1 MIKKS
6 RMRYLIT
13 GKYDNGDDY
22 AEATESLAELAY
34 IISEI
39 NRWGDDM
46 SLRPD
51 QRIGSDNI
59 TIETEEI

>member
-1 MIKKS
+1 
-6 RMRYLIT
+6 MRYILT
-13 GKYDNGDDY
+13 GKYDNGDEY

-51 QRIGSDNI
+51 ERICADNI
-59 TIETEEI
+59 TIETEEM

>member
-1 MIKKS
+1 
-6 RMRYLIT
+6 MRYILT
-13 GKYDNGDDY
+13 GKYDNGDEY

-39 NRWGDDM
+39 NRGGDDM

-51 QRIGSDNI
+51 ERICADNI

>member
-6 RMRYLIT
+6 GMRYLIT

-39 NRWGDDM
+39 NRYGDDM

>member
-1 MIKKS
+1 M
-6 RMRYLIT
+6 MRYIIT
-13 GKYDNGDDY
+13 GKYDSGDEY
-22 AEATESLAELAY
+22 KECTESLADLAH

-51 QRIGSDNI
+51 ERICSDSI
-59 TIETEEI
+59 TIVTEEI

>member
-1 MIKKS
+1 MN
-6 RMRYLIT
+6 RYIIT
-13 GKYDNGDDY
+13 GKYANGDDY
-22 AEATESLAELAY
+22 AEATESLSELAY

-51 QRIGSDNI
+51 ERIGSDNI
-59 TIETEEI
+59 TIVTEEI